1 MQTFFS
7 NLQIEDL
14 GMGNKILLVLE
25 FSWLQKIY
33 VWSGEKTDLS
43 IQLHPNLGS
52 ILSFWNLTSSGQ
64 LICYLISVELFVLY
78 WICLCL
84 TLWLFH
90 RWQFFDHFPITLRS
104 SCCVPHLCK
113 IRHSPTMSDL
123 LKDRIFVPARKFP
136 NSVHY
141 SRRGMRKPSTWIK
154 LSIQSPFEY
163 PGLSKLP
170 LN

>member
-25 FSWLQKIY
+25 FSWLIY
-33 VWSGEKTDLS
+33 VRSGEKTDIS
-43 IQLHPNLGS
+43 IQLHPDLGS
-52 ILSFWNLTSSGQ
+52 ILLFLNLTSSGQ
-64 LICYLISVELFVLY
+64 LIRYLIFCWVVCPLLDLFMFDIMTVSS
-78 WICLCL
+78 L
-84 TLWLFH
+84 TI
-90 RWQFFDHFPITLRS
+90 FDNFPITLRS
-104 SCCVPHLCK
+104 SCCVPHMCK

-123 LKDRIFVPARKFP
+123 LKDRIFLPARKFP

-141 SRRGMRKPSTWIK
+141 RRCGMRKPSTWIE
-154 LSIQSPFEY
+154 LSIPSTFGY
-163 PGLSKLP
+163 PSLSKLP

>member
-7 NLQIEDL
+7 NLQIEN
-14 GMGNKILLVLE
+14 MVMENKILLVLE

-33 VWSGEKTDLS
+33 VRSGKKPDIS
-43 IQLHPNLGS
+43 IQLHPALGS
-52 ILSFWNLTSSGQ
+52 ILLFWNLTSSGQ
-64 LICYLISVELFVLY
+64 LIRYLISVELFVLY

-90 RWQFFDHFPITLRS
+90 HWHLFDHFPITLRS

-123 LKDRIFVPARKFP
+123 LKDRILVPARKFP
-136 NSVHY
+136 YSVHY
-141 SRRGMRKPSTWIK
+141 SGCWMRKPSTWIK
-154 LSIQSPFEY
+154 LSIPSTF
-163 PGLSKLP
+163 G
-170 LN
+170 

>member
-25 FSWLQKIY
+25 FSWLQTIY
-33 VWSGEKTDLS
+33 VRSGEKTDLS

-78 WICLCL
+78 WI
-84 TLWLFH
+84 
-90 RWQFFDHFPITLRS
+90 
-104 SCCVPHLCK
+104 
-113 IRHSPTMSDL
+113 
-123 LKDRIFVPARKFP
+123 
-136 NSVHY
+136 
-141 SRRGMRKPSTWIK
+141 
-154 LSIQSPFEY
+154 
-163 PGLSKLP
+163 
-170 LN
+170 